1 MSIEDPT
8 PSPGGPDPGIDPSNM
23 GAESLTSGTEASAA
37 TAAAAAAAT
46 AQATAG
52 MEEEARRRKA
62 AEGADDE
69 DGTGGDGDEG
79 GGGGDGPDFHKDG
92 DEPET
97 PATGVWPRRLE
108 RANWVLLGLTAI
120 ATVITAIQY
129 FTEDVDAGH
138 TQRDNWAPVL
148 ICLVLFA
155 LSLAA
160 ALLRPFLLTTKR
172 CVLMSLAATTVF
184 VIGTVTI
191 WQVVNNDKNINT
203 IVGTAVKSDADT
215 KKVLGDFFGPKVL
228 GQLKLIPTGLFI
240 QGAKFTGPQEVEVNG
255 YVWQRYTKDIP
266 ETSRAVTFPE
276 APDGYSMDEVYKV
289 DLPNGQQVRGWH
301 FNLTLRQK
309 FSYGKYPLDKQNIW
323 LRMWTVSAFE
333 PEMIVPDFSS
343 YPPWKYDRLGLDQ
356 SIVSEGWSP
365 YYTAYSYQ
373 EHEYS
378 MTYGVRPFAGPN
390 VKAPDMYF
398 NIGVARSYAGPMTG
412 KLLQSL
418 FIAAIMFLAL
428 FVYTKDDRRNPRFG
442 FSTWT
447 AISFAVSLL
456 LVVVVDQTQ
465 IREIVGDTSLSYMEF
480 FAIAQYVVIMGI
492 FANAIILGTETK
504 IRALE
509 WRDNLLPTLLYWP
522 VLIGLFFLFT
532 VIVFA
537 D

>member
-8 PSPGGPDPGIDPSNM
+8 PSPGGPDPGIDPPAP
-23 GAESLTSGTEASAA
+23 GAESMTPGTEPTPSAA

-52 MEEEARRRKA
+52 MEEEARRR
-62 AEGADDE
+62 AD
-69 DGTGGDGDEG
+69 GPGGDGK
-79 GGGGDGPDFHKDG
+79 GGGGDGDSGSGG
-92 DEPET
+92 DDEEEPET
-97 PATGVWPRRLE
+97 PATGIWPYRLE
-108 RANWVLLGLTAI
+108 RANWVLLALTAI
-120 ATVITAIQY
+120 ATVITAIRY
-129 FTEDVDAGH
+129 FGEDVDAGH

-148 ICLVLFA
+148 ICAVLFA

-172 CVLMSLAATTVF
+172 CVLMSLAATAVF
-184 VIGTVTI
+184 IVGTVTI

-203 IVGTAVKSDADT
+203 IVGTAVQSDADT
-215 KKVLGDFFGPKVL
+215 KRVLGQYFGPKVMS
-228 GQLKLIPTGLFI
+228 GLKLIPTGLFI

-378 MTYGVRPFAGPN
+378 MTYGVRPFSGPN

-509 WRDNLLPTLLYWP
+509 WRDNLLPTLLSWRL
-522 VLIGLFFLFT
+522 LIGLFFLFT
-532 VIVFA
+532 VIVSA
-537 D
+537 N